1 MQNKWIG
8 LLLLVVF
15 CAGIYAALVI
25 APPGFNDKSSQSEQA
40 QALSDQTAYLSWYPL
55 PRKLADF
62 SISKNTGEAFTN
74 ADLNGKWTLAFVG
87 YTFCP
92 DICPVT
98 LAEMNKVY
106 PQLQAMA
113 VSTPL
118 QIWFLSVDPKRDT
131 IERLNE
137 YVNYFNPDFV
147 AATGPHD
154 QLFPLVRSMGMMYS
168 MSEST
173 DNPNYLVDHSASIVV
188 INPQG
193 NVVGRFK
200 PKHVVG
206 ELSISD
212 TEQIVADMPILLSS
226 SN

>member
-15 CAGIYAALVI
+15 GIGIYAALVI
-25 APPGFNDKSSQSEQA
+25 APPGYDANIEEPANLSA
-40 QALSDQTAYLSWYPL
+40 QTKHMNWYPMPRALSEFT
-55 PRKLADF
+55 
-62 SISKNTGEAFTN
+62 ISKHSGGDFTN
-74 ADLNGKWTLAFVG
+74 TDLQGKWTLVFVG

-98 LAEMNKVY
+98 LAELNKVY
-106 PQLQAMA
+106 PQLTEL
-113 VSTPL
+113 VSANPL

-137 YVNYFNPDFV
+137 YVNYFNPEFV
-147 AATGPHD
+147 ATTGPHE

-188 INPQG
+188 INPDG
-193 NVVGRFK
+193 NVIGRFQ
-200 PKHVVG
+200 PKHVIG

-212 TEQIVADMPILLSS
+212 TQQIIEDLPILLSS
-226 SN
+226 R

>member
-8 LLLLVVF
+8 VLLFLVF

-25 APPGFNDKSSQSEQA
+25 APPGHNDNENSST
-40 QALSDQTAYLSWYPL
+40 ALSEKTQYMSWYPM

-62 SISKNTGEAFTN
+62 SITQHTGDEFTN
-74 ADLNGKWTLAFVG
+74 ANLENKWTLAFVG

-98 LAEMNKVY
+98 LAEISKVY
-106 PQLQAMA
+106 PQLK
-113 VSTPL
+113 SFEGTNEL
-118 QIWFLSVDPKRDT
+118 QVWFLSVDPKRDT
-131 IERLNE
+131 VERLNE
-137 YVNYFNPDFV
+137 YVNYFNADFI
-147 AATGPHD
+147 ATTGGHD

-168 MSEST
+168 MGQST
-173 DNPNYLVDHSASIVV
+173 DEPNYLVDHSASIVV
-188 INPQG
+188 INPSG

-212 TEQIVADMPILLSS
+212 SEQIIADMPILLSS
-226 SN
+226 D